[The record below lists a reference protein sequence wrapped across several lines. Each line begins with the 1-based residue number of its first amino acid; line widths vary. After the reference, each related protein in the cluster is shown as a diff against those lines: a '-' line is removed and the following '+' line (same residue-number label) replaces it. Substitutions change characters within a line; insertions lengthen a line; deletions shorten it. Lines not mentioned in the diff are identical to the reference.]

1 MVSENYTKIY
11 IVEIKI
17 VNSSLLARVMK
28 EKRELKNE
36 ADTL

>member
-1 MVSENYTKIY
+1 MSENCAKIY
-11 IVEIKI
+11 IVETKI